1 MTPFQLAQEHPC
13 LTIKEVAVRGSLPDI
28 SRFTTS
34 IHDGVPA

>member
-13 LTIKEVAVRGSLPDI
+13 LTIKEVAVRCPLPDI
-28 SRFTTS
+28 SRFS